1 MSRQFS
7 VDLTNCDREPIHI
20 PGSIQPH
27 GCLIACD
34 AIADTVLRHSRN
46 AGEMLGVDETING
59 KSLGD
64 ILGAEATHAVRN
76 ALNRTNDPS
85 RPAVLFDTMLQNGR
99 RFDIAVHRHDG
110 ACILEFEP
118 KLSDPTKPLELA
130 RELIGRIS
138 SIESID
144 GIVKHV
150 ARLLQALLG
159 YDRVMIYSFMH
170 DGSGQVI
177 SEAKREGLESF
188 LGQYFPASD
197 IPQQAR
203 KLYLQNTIRV
213 IADVNFEPVPVN
225 PVFDAADKPLDLS
238 FAHLRS
244 VSPIHCEYLR
254 NMGVAA
260 SMSISIIVD
269 DELWGLIA
277 CHHYSPRILTMAQRI
292 AAEMFGD
299 FFSLRLSALKQTNM
313 LEAATV
319 ARKSLDRF
327 LRLAV
332 RAQDI
337 DGVIRDSIDDFA
349 RLIPC
354 DGAGIWLNGNWTS
367 QGYAPSE
374 KHVPTI
380 VEFAKKVSEAAV
392 WDTNQISND
401 IAEALDYAADVS
413 GVLIVPLSQRPRD
426 YLFFFRRE
434 MVRTLNWAGNPQKT
448 YATGPLGDR
457 LTPRTSFDIWK
468 QTVHRQSLP
477 WTDEELEIAEATRT
491 ALAEVVLHHNEL
503 LVDERA
509 KSDVRQRMLN
519 QELNHRVKNI
529 LAVINSV
536 IAQPSDDAQNV
547 NYYISALR
555 GRVQALATAH
565 DQIIRG
571 DGGGALTQLVRT
583 ELTPFR
589 SLDTTFDVSGPDI
602 LLDARSFSV
611 MALVLH
617 ELLTNAVK
625 YGSLSTSAGT
635 LRIHWKM
642 DTSGNC
648 IIDWKE
654 SGGPEARPPKR
665 RGFGTVLVERS
676 IPYDLGGE
684 SNVDYSP
691 DGVSARLLIPARFVT
706 LGKDTG
712 AADFSEA
719 VNPEDAEASDGD
731 ISAVRVLIVEDQM
744 LIAMDIEQILRDAG
758 ASDFVTSATV
768 SDAMEK
774 IARFTPT
781 VAVLDVNLGTETSEP
796 VARELARLGIPFAFT
811 TGYGETVA
819 VVRQFPEAPVLQKPY
834 DASSIVRTINRM
846 TSQQNL

>member
-34 AIADTVLRHSRN
+34 GIADTVLRHSQN
-46 AGEMLGVDETING
+46 TADMLGVDTEING
-59 KSLGD
+59 KPLGD
-64 ILGAEATHAVRN
+64 ILGSEATHAVRN

-85 RPAVLFDTMLQNGR
+85 RPALLFNTVLQSGR
-99 RFDIAVHRHDG
+99 SFDIAVHRFEG
-110 ACILEFEP
+110 NCILEFERQ
-118 KLSDPTKPLELA
+118 LSDPTQPLELA

-138 SIESID
+138 SINNID
-144 GIVKHV
+144 NVVKHV

-177 SEAKREGLESF
+177 SEAKREHLESF

-213 IADVNFEPVPVN
+213 ISDADFMPVAVN
-225 PVFDAADKPLDLS
+225 PVFDASDKPIDLS

-277 CHHYSPRILTMAQRI
+277 CHHYSPRVLTMAQRI

-299 FFSLRLSALKQTNM
+299 FFSLHLSALKQTKM
-313 LEAATV
+313 LEAATD
-319 ARKSLDRF
+319 ARQSLDRF

-337 DGVIRDSIDDFA
+337 DAVIRDSIDDFA

-354 DGAGIWLNGNWTS
+354 DGAGIWLNGSWTF
-367 QGYAPSE
+367 QGYTPSE
-374 KHVPTI
+374 KHVLTL
-380 VEFAKKVSEAAV
+380 VNFAKKVSEAAV
-392 WDTNQISND
+392 WETNQISND
-401 IAEALDYAADVS
+401 IPEAVDYAADVS
-413 GVLIVPLSQRPRD
+413 GILIVPLSQRPRD

-448 YATGPLGDR
+448 YESGPMGDR
-457 LTPRTSFDIWK
+457 LTPRSSFDIWK

-509 KSDVRQRMLN
+509 KADVRQRMLN

-536 IAQPSDDAQNV
+536 IAQPSDVGQTIDQYV
-547 NYYISALR
+547 TALR

-571 DGGGALTQLVRT
+571 DGGGALMQLVRT
-583 ELTPFR
+583 ELTPFQ
-589 SLDTTFDVSGPDI
+589 SLESTFDVSGPDI

-625 YGSLSTSAGT
+625 YGSLSTSGGT
-635 LRIHWKM
+635 LRIHWKT
-642 DTSGNC
+642 DGAGNC
-648 IIDWKE
+648 VIEWRE
-654 SGGPEARPPKR
+654 SGGPEARAPQR

-684 SNVDYSP
+684 SNVDYSSE
-691 DGVSARLLIPARFVT
+691 GVSARLLIPARFVT
-706 LGKDTG
+706 MGEEADTIG
-712 AADFSEA
+712 LKHLADPADIET
-719 VNPEDAEASDGD
+719 PDGD
-731 ISAVRVLIVEDQM
+731 ISAARVLIVEDQM

-758 ASDFVTSATV
+758 VSDFVTSATV
-768 SDAMEK
+768 SDAIEK
-774 IARFTPT
+774 IDRFIPT
-781 VAVLDVNLGTETSEP
+781 VAVLDVNLGTETSEE
-796 VARELARLGIPFAFT
+796 VAQELKRRSVPFAFT
-811 TGYGETVA
+811 TGYGETAA
-819 VVRQFPEAPVLQKPY
+819 VVKQFPEAPVLQKPY
-834 DASSIVRTINRM
+834 DARSIVRTIN
-846 TSQQNL
+846 TITA